1 MRSKT
6 LRNHID
12 RQLFMLLSIETGT
25 TPLCTAIIVRDAALC
40 TPSFCIKRDLWLS
53 TVFVA
58 TPSNLPI
65 SLLDLPSAIDCMTS
79 ISLADRACAGP
90 NSERSTDLL
99 SFGE

>member
-1 MRSKT
+1 MP
-6 LRNHID
+6 IW
-12 RQLFMLLSIETGT
+12 
-25 TPLCTAIIVRDAALC
+25 TAASVKDAALC
-40 TPSFCIKRDLWLS
+40 TPSFCMRRDLWLS

-65 SLLDLPSAIDCMTS
+65 SLLDLPSAIDCITS
-79 ISLADRACAGP
+79 ISLADKACGNP